1 MPIAGDVQTPIDT
14 ISVCD
19 LYYDQPVNGCTSRA
33 GKVTD
38 DLTQLYENQ
47 SYTIGKALVD
57 PGCQEH
63 LSQSIYES
71 YMNETSQSN
80 LSVSGFD
87 GSQQPR
93 GVPTLVNAYIQPK
106 HTRTCVLDPVC
117 NCLCD

>member
-1 MPIAGDVQTPIDT
+1 MPIAGNVQTPIDT

-63 LSQSIYES
+63 LFQSIYES

-87 GSQQPR
+87 GSQQPGR
-93 GVPTLVNAYIQPK
+93 MQGWSHMYFM
-106 HTRTCVLDPVC
+106 
-117 NCLCD
+117 